1 MSNLV
6 EGREVDI
13 MSTIKPIQST
23 PELTGK
29 HAVEVLRQVNT
40 RPTEQA
46 MQKNA
51 MLRDVLTRIRK
62 A

>member
-1 MSNLV
+1 
-6 EGREVDI
+6 